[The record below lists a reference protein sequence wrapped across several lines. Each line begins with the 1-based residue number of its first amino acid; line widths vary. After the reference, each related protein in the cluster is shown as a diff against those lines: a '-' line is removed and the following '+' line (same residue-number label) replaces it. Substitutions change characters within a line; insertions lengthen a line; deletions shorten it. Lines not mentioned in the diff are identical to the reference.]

1 MKDWVDSSTWSGDKE
16 NGQLT
21 DNRILHCRSHYYDWC
36 SAVSK
41 NATCDHIRFT
51 QVACVELTL
60 TEQYWKKLLS
70 KTKSAAFLR
79 REIADAPVFALQ
91 AKEQYWPQFLE
102 GDQSGQAVH
111 LSRWFDDQGN
121 QTAGDQCSRTGVH
134 PKQRQASLGAI
145 GQGSKALVKQIQ
157 NILARPDHT
166 RLPGCGTKNQ
176 SIK

>member
-41 NATCDHIRFT
+41 NATRDHIRFA
-51 QVACVELTL
+51 QVAYVELTL

-79 REIADAPVFALQ
+79 REIAEL
-91 AKEQYWPQFLE
+91 
-102 GDQSGQAVH
+102 
-111 LSRWFDDQGN
+111 LSSHCKPKSN
-121 QTAGDQCSRTGVH
+121 TG
-134 PKQRQASLGAI
+134 PSS
-145 GQGSKALVKQIQ
+145 SKGTKVVKQYTFPDGLTTKEIKQPVINVQELVSTQ
-157 NILARPDHT
+157 NGGKPVWEQSARA
-166 RLPGCGTKNQ
+166 RRR
-176 SIK
+176 